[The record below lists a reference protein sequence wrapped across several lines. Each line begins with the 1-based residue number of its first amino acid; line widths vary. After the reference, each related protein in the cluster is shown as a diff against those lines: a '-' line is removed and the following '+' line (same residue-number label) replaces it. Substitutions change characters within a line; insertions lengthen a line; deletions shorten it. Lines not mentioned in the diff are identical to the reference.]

1 MNKIGLE
8 LSSSLAIERA
18 APSGKL
24 NSLKVR
30 LIDLAPDDLRLNF
43 QVEMLSVLGQVPG
56 LTG

>member
-1 MNKIGLE
+1 MIDLE

-43 QVEMLSVLGQVPG
+43 QVEMLSLLDQVP
-56 LTG
+56 